1 MDPRLQKYVHMSASR
16 SIRLP
21 GKLFSSARSL
31 LLGGLVASVLGGC
44 APMAGDEGSN
54 SSELSRTPE
63 YVNVKGRRY
72 NVETEY
78 LPRVV
83 QCENPGAPLESLRAQ
98 AIAARTY
105 LTYRTRGQATPSIA
119 DGQSEQVFTCP
130 SNKNGTSVP
139 DAVVQAVADTHNQ
152 VLMYKER
159 VIAGFFV
166 AGASRNSACKAT
178 SDPTNTERFI
188 TINVGLS
195 GTKVKGSSIGNRTDN
210 ANRGAMG
217 QNLAN
222 CLANRDG
229 LVAAQLLQ
237 YFYGADIAIRG
248 DDNLPTV
255 PTPAENDPALA
266 PAIPDPTQPVT
277 PDPGNPATP
286 EPDPTPVPDP
296 TMATPATCWSY
307 TLQSWVGN
315 GECVQSVTDRA
326 WYQCADQAGFVG
338 PVNASTG
345 VGPSG
350 PCTAVHPL

>member
-1 MDPRLQKYVHMSASR
+1 MAASR
-16 SIRLP
+16 TIRLP
-21 GKLFSSARSL
+21 APALSRALSL
-31 LLGGLVASVLGGC
+31 LLGGLVFSTLGGC
-44 APMAGDEGSN
+44 APNAGDEGSN
-54 SSELSRTPE
+54 SSDLSRTPE
-63 YVNVKGRRY
+63 TVRVHGKAY

-83 QCENPGAPLESLRAQ
+83 QCENPGAPAESLRAQ

-105 LTYRTRGQATPSIA
+105 LTYRTAGQASPSIA

-130 SNKNGTSVP
+130 ANKNGTSIP
-139 DAVVQAVADTHNQ
+139 DAVVQAVNDTRGQ

-166 AGASRNSACKAT
+166 AGSGRNSTCHAT

-188 TINVGLS
+188 TINVGLT

-222 CLANRDG
+222 CLAKRDG
-229 LVAAQLLQ
+229 LVAAQLLE

-248 DDNLPTV
+248 EDVLPAV
-255 PTPAENDPALA
+255 PTPTENDPALA

-286 EPDPTPVPDP
+286 APEPTPVPDP
-296 TMATPATCWSY
+296 SMPTPASCWSY
-307 TLQSWVGN
+307 TLQAYVGN
-315 GECVQSVTDRA
+315 GECVQSVTDSK
-326 WYQCADQAGFVG
+326 WYQCVEQAGFVG

-345 VGPSG
+345 VGPNG